1 MRPWR
6 RDRRDAIPARMRRA
20 FRDLRLEG
28 SGAGREAAAV
38 GLGVFLG
45 CLPVYGLHLLLCWV
59 MGALFRLNRLKVYL
73 AANISNP
80 FVAPWLLLAELQVGA
95 WLRHGALQSL
105 RPSAVR
111 AAGLDVVLI
120 DLVTGSVVVGL
131 ALGAIA
137 AAATYFV
144 LRNPADDTAFL
155 DLVRRASDRYV
166 GASIVAWE
174 FARGKMRGDPIY
186 RAALC
191 GGLLRSGHTLIDLGC
206 GQGLMLSLL
215 AEARRAVAT
224 DRWPTSLPAPPRF
237 ERMIGIELRPRAAAA
252 ARHALEG
259 DAEIV
264 EADAADASFVDVNV
278 VLLFDVLQ
286 MVKRE
291 DQDLILARLAASLH
305 RDGVILVREADAAA
319 GWRFRAV
326 RLGNRLKAIAFG
338 NWRQGF
344 TFRTRDEWF
353 ECFARHQLD
362 AEVYAMGDGTPFANV
377 LFALT
382 VKADVGEST
391 TAGARPE

>member
-1 MRPWR
+1 
-6 RDRRDAIPARMRRA
+6 MRRA

-59 MGALFRLNRLKVYL
+59 LGALFRLNRLKVYL

-80 FVAPWLLLAELQVGA
+80 FVAPWLLLVELQVGA
-95 WLRHGALQSL
+95 WLRHGAFQSL

-111 AAGLDVVLI
+111 AAGLDVVFI

-131 ALGAIA
+131 ALA
-137 AAATYFV
+137 AVAATATYFL
-144 LRNPADDTAFL
+144 LRSPGDDTAFL

-186 RAALC
+186 RATLC
-191 GGLLRSGHTLIDLGC
+191 GGLLRPGHTIVDVGC

-215 AEARRAVAT
+215 AEARHDVAT
-224 DRWPTSLPAPPRF
+224 GTWPSSLPVPPRF
-237 ERMIGIELRPRAAAA
+237 ERMIGIELRPRVAAA
-252 ARHALEG
+252 ARKALEG

-264 EADAADASFVDVNV
+264 EADGSGADFGDVDT

-286 MVKRE
+286 MMPRDAQEVM
-291 DQDLILARLAASLH
+291 LARLATSLH
-305 RDGVILVREADAAA
+305 RDGVILVREADASA

-326 RLGNRLKAIAFG
+326 RLGNRLKAVAFG
-338 NWRQGF
+338 NWRQRF
-344 TFRTRDEWF
+344 AFRARDEWL
-353 ECFARHQLD
+353 ECFARHRLH
-362 AEVYAMGDGTPFANV
+362 AEERAMGDRTPFANV
-377 LFALT
+377 LFVLT
-382 VKADVGEST
+382 VKADAAGST
-391 TAGARPE
+391 TAGARPA